1 LSGNIHEIVKIKT
14 RGYKQ
19 LTAGIIKLVMY
30 MRDALKCMGLLA
42 VGLLTAIFLYPLL
55 HELGHMLTAVVFG
68 YKVLNFQLLPLP
80 SVMCEMDMINRFTII
95 VVGFGGMLLPYF
107 ISLIPPRK
115 QFWLWYL
122 WLVISVICL
131 LSFVISIVGIVSY
144 KMGMPINNED
154 ITQIMVHSEEN
165 HILYLITLIALFV
178 FRIIQIIYTKPIK
191 RCLIEF
197 GV

>member
-1 LSGNIHEIVKIKT
+1 M
-14 RGYKQ
+14 
-19 LTAGIIKLVMY
+19 MY
-30 MRDALKCMGLLA
+30 MRDALKYMGLLA

-55 HELGHMLTAVVFG
+55 HELGHIITAVGFG
-68 YKVLNFQLLPLP
+68 YKVSNFQLFPLP
-80 SVMCEMDMINRFTII
+80 SIMCEMDMSNRFTII
-95 VVGFGGMLLPYF
+95 VVGLGGMLLPYF
-107 ISLIPPRK
+107 ISLMPPRK

-165 HILYLITLIALFV
+165 HILYLIILIALFV
-178 FRIIQIIYTKPIK
+178 FRIIQIIHTKPIK

>member
-1 LSGNIHEIVKIKT
+1 
-14 RGYKQ
+14 
-19 LTAGIIKLVMY
+19 

-107 ISLIPPRK
+107 ISLMPPRK

-154 ITQIMVHSEEN
+154 ITHIMVHSEEN
-165 HILYLITLIALFV
+165 HILYLITLTALFV
-178 FRIIQIIYTKPIK
+178 LRIIQIVHTKPIK

-197 GV
+197 GI